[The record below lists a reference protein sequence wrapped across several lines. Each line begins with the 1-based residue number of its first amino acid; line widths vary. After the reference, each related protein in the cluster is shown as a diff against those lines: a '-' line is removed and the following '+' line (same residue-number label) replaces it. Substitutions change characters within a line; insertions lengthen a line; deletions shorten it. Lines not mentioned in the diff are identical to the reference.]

1 MFALFSLS
9 FLLPTLCMLQMMSL
23 PRTSP
28 GSSIP
33 AARDTFASDLE

>member
-1 MFALFSLS
+1 MLTLFSLP

-28 GSSIP
+28 GSSNP
-33 AARDTFASDLE
+33 AVRDTFASDLE

>member
-1 MFALFSLS
+1 MYTLFSLP
-9 FLLPTLCMLQMMSL
+9 FLLPTFCMLQMMSL

-28 GSSIP
+28 GSSNP